1 MRQKELARQQREDSV
16 STEIRP
22 AQRAQNC
29 CSLFLQL
36 VSPLIMSLVIRFLD

>member
-1 MRQKELARQQREDSV
+1 MGKETYQMRQKELARQQGEDSV

-29 CSLFLQL
+29 
-36 VSPLIMSLVIRFLD
+36 